1 MLATSSRIRAARIL
15 AGRAAQLRYLTRSR
29 TNDGQS
35 CPRAGTRSARTPSRL
50 TTLTFYRSSRLVI
63 RGSSDLVVAL
73 VIKQKVKQA
82 HTLTKELLNDVGLSI
97 FWLGDALVFSP
108 QGISCSPPSR

>member
-1 MLATSSRIRAARIL
+1 
-15 AGRAAQLRYLTRSR
+15 
-29 TNDGQS
+29 
-35 CPRAGTRSARTPSRL
+35 
-50 TTLTFYRSSRLVI
+50 VI

-73 VIKQKVKQA
+73 AIKQNVKQA
-82 HTLTKELLNDVGLSI
+82 HTLRKELLNDVGLSI